1 MPGTRHKRI
10 GDTRLFLRG
19 NHLKQGRIVQRGFP
33 EVFGGGVP
41 GGSEFNGSGR
51 RELAQ
56 WLTRPDHPLTAR
68 VMVNRVWQHLVGVG
82 IVETPSNFGRLGRP
96 PSHPDVLD
104 WLAVEFVESGW
115 SLKALVRQIMTSS
128 VYRQT
133 SLASTRGHR
142 RDPRN
147 RWLSRMNRKRLDAEA
162 LKDTLLWHAGQVRR
176 ATAPG
181 WKGSKRSLF
190 AAPTRSAPD
199 PLLSLFDGPD
209 PHLVVPRRA
218 DSTSAPQSLFMMN
231 NPAVVSTAGVITG
244 RLLERRGNDRFLVD
258 VLYRRIVG
266 RPPSEEE
273 QRLAVQT
280 LDEARR
286 VRRRLAGLK
295 AKTKTV
301 GGDRGPWEDLCMA
314 LLCSN
319 EFIYVD

>member
-1 MPGTRHKRI
+1 GIRSGIVGEI
-10 GDTRLFLRG
+10 G
-19 NHLKQGRIVQRGFP
+19 V
-33 EVFGGGVP
+33 
-41 GGSEFNGSGR
+41 EFSPIPANESGR
-51 RELAQ
+51 RQLGE

-68 VMVNRVWQHLVGVG
+68 VMANRVWQHLVGVG

-96 PSHPDVLD
+96 PTHPRVLD

-115 SLKALVRQIMTSS
+115 SVKSLVRQIMTSS

-133 SLASTRGHR
+133 SLSSVAGRR

-147 RWLSRMNRKRLDAEA
+147 RWLSRMNRKRLDAES
-162 LKDTLLWHAGQVRR
+162 LKDTLLWHADQVRR
-176 ATAPG
+176 ATG
-181 WKGSKRSLF
+181 SEWGKSKRSLF

-231 NPAVVSTAGVITG
+231 NPAVVSTAKTIVCSLLKQEGGDNPMIETLYQ
-244 RLLERRGNDRFLVD
+244 RLMARPPTTEERRLASRTL
-258 VLYRRIVG
+258 
-266 RPPSEEE
+266 SESRE
-273 QRLAVQT
+273 L
-280 LDEARR
+280 
-286 VRRRLAGLK
+286 RRRLAGAG
-295 AKTKTV
+295 AKTA
-301 GGDRGPWEDLCMA
+301 GGKEGPWEDLCMA